1 MIIGVVADDTT
12 GANDIGIMF
21 SKNGYLTK
29 IVCFDETADL
39 VADTDVIVIDTDS
52 RLDPQEVAYKKVF
65 AATKQLLAAGC
76 RILHKKTCSVFRGNI
91 GAEFDAMLDAAD
103 ASFMVVS
110 LAFPKNGRQTVHGIH
125 FVHGKKLES
134 SEFANDPVH
143 PMRKSNLVE
152 ILQEQTR
159 RRVGMIDL
167 NVVKQGI
174 VSLEQAI
181 ETAKKVCDYCIV
193 DAENQEDLTALAG
206 AATRCLILG
215 GSSAL
220 AEELP
225 KYWTTH
231 FPRTGM
237 GKISFQDT
245 KGVLVVAGSLMPQTA
260 AQTAHLQSEG
270 MAVMK
275 IDTREMFQATTAQGT
290 KQDAVE
296 YLSDRI
302 AAGEDALLMA
312 DNNQEIV
319 RETRERGLSLGMT
332 EMATSKMV
340 SALLADITSAVAAKT
355 NLKKLVIAGGDTSGT
370 LCRKLGIK
378 GNIVLQE
385 IEPGLPSGLALGR
398 EMLIVLKS
406 GSFGTP
412 QFLQKAID
420 HLKAIS
426 IVS

>member
-12 GANDIGIMF
+12 GANDIGVMF

-29 IVCFDETADL
+29 IVGFDEKSNL
-39 VADTDVIVIDTDS
+39 VADTDVIIVDTDS

-125 FVHGKKLES
+125 FVHGKKLEL

-143 PMRKSNLVE
+143 PMRKSNLIE
-152 ILQEQTR
+152 ILQSQTR

-167 NVVKQGI
+167 DIVRKGI
-174 VSLEQAI
+174 VTLEGAI
-181 ETAKKVCDYCIV
+181 EAARRNFDYCIV
-193 DAENQEDLTALAG
+193 DAENQEDLTILAG
-206 AATRCLILG
+206 AATRCMNLG

-225 KYWTTH
+225 KYWPAH
-231 FPRTGM
+231 ISRSERKKTG
-237 GKISFQDT
+237 FHDAT
-245 KGVLVVAGSLMPQTA
+245 GVLVVAGSLMPQTK
-260 AQTAHLQSEG
+260 AQTAHLQSMG
-270 MAVMK
+270 VPTLM
-275 IDTREMFQATTAQGT
+275 IDTRKLLHAETAEKI
-290 KQDAVE
+290 KQEAVE
-296 YLSDRI
+296 YLTNRI
-302 AAGEDALLMA
+302 TAGSDALLMA

-319 RETRERGLSLGMT
+319 RKTKACGCAFGMT
-332 EMATSKMV
+332 DMETSRMV
-340 SALLADITSAVAAKT
+340 SALLAEITAEVAVRT
-355 NLKKLVIAGGDTSGT
+355 NLKKLVIAGGDTAGT
-370 LCRKLGIK
+370 ICRKLGIT

-385 IEPGLPSGLALGR
+385 IEPGLPSGQALGR

-412 QFLQKAID
+412 QFLQKAIE
-420 HLKAIS
+420 HLKTI
-426 IVS
+426 